1 VIVTQSDPALFDDA
15 GGDCLDTSNIR
26 DVLQEDLCA
35 GS

>member
-1 VIVTQSDPALFDDA
+1 VIVTQSDPVLFDDV
-15 GGDCLDTSNIR
+15 GGDCLDASNIR